1 MTATPFP
8 GSRQLVA
15 TVGIAFGLLL
25 ASDELWAQMRA
36 SEPDLKAAIII
47 NMAMFIDWPAQSP
60 LPADKLAICFID
72 ESPVATA
79 LAKAQGKNLRNRAIT
94 VNKARPDA
102 LNECNIIYLSTNER
116 GQMQNI
122 LGALK
127 NAPVLIAGD
136 APELFKQGTMLNL
149 ELSGGHVVFDIDLR
163 AAQKAGL
170 QISSKALRLAR
181 QVIE

>member
-1 MTATPFP
+1 MFIPGIRQFFTA
-8 GSRQLVA
+8 
-15 TVGIAFGLLL
+15 VGIVFCLLMT
-25 ASDELWAQMRA
+25 SNELWAQMRA
-36 SEPDLKAAIII
+36 PEPELKAAIII
-47 NMAMFIDWPAQSP
+47 NMALFVDWPTLSS
-60 LPADKLAICFID
+60 LPADKLAICFLD

-79 LAKAQGKNLRNRAIT
+79 LAKAQGKNLRNRVIT
-94 VNKARPDA
+94 INKVRPDA
-102 LNECNIIYLSTNER
+102 LHECHLVYLSANER
-116 GQMQNI
+116 GQVPGI
-122 LGALK
+122 LSALK

-136 APELFKQGTMLNL
+136 TPELFRQGTMLNL

>member
-1 MTATPFP
+1 MFIPGIRQFFTA
-8 GSRQLVA
+8 
-15 TVGIAFGLLL
+15 VGIVFCLLMT
-25 ASDELWAQMRA
+25 SNELWAQMRA
-36 SEPDLKAAIII
+36 PEPELKAAIII
-47 NMAMFIDWPAQSP
+47 NMALFVDWPTLSS
-60 LPADKLAICFID
+60 LPADKLAICFLD

-94 VNKARPDA
+94 VNKVRLDV
-102 LNECNIIYLSTNER
+102 LHECHLVYLSANER
-116 GQMQNI
+116 GQMQGI

-136 APELFKQGTMLNL
+136 APELFRQGTMLNL

>member
-1 MTATPFP
+1 MAPFIPGIRQFVTAACIVL
-8 GSRQLVA
+8 GV
-15 TVGIAFGLLL
+15 LL
-25 ASDELWAQMRA
+25 ASDELWAQVRA

-47 NMAMFIDWPAQSP
+47 NMTLFVDWPAPSS
-60 LPADKLAICFID
+60 LPADKLAICFLR

-79 LAKAQGKNLRNRAIT
+79 LAKSHGKILRNRPIT
-94 VNKARPDA
+94 VGKVRSDA
-102 LNECNIIYLSTNER
+102 LGECHVVYLSANER
-116 GQMQNI
+116 GQLPGI
-122 LGALK
+122 LDSLR

-136 APELFKQGTMLNL
+136 APELFGQGTMLNL
-149 ELSGGHVVFDIDLR
+149 ELSGGNVVFDIDLR